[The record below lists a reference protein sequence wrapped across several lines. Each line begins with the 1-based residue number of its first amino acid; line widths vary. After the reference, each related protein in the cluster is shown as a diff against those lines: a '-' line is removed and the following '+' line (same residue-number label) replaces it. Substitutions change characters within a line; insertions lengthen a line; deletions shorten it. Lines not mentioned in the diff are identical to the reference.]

1 MESNLIGLTSILLLG
16 IGAQW
21 IAWRVKFPSI
31 LFLLLFGFIAGP
43 VTGFLNPSELL
54 GNFLYPF
61 VSVSIAVILFEGGL
75 TLRLKE
81 LRTIGRTVLSLVTI
95 GVLVTWAISTAAAY
109 YLLNL
114 SFQVSLLLGSIL
126 VVTGPTVIG
135 PLLRHIKPVGKSANV
150 LKWEGIVIDPIGVL
164 LAVVVF
170 DAILIG
176 KLQEAGT
183 VVMLGIAKTLIFGS
197 LIGIGFAWLL
207 LMLIRKY
214 WIPDYLQETVT
225 LATVVAAFLISD
237 LIQKE
242 SGLVAA
248 TLMGIMLDNQK
259 LVAVKHIAEFKEN
272 LRILIISSLFII
284 LAAQIDIESIKQ
296 LSFNSITF
304 LFVLIFLARPLSVFI
319 STYRSG
325 LKLNEKIF
333 LSWMAPRGIVAAA
346 ISSIFALELSK
357 AGMVQTDLLVPIV
370 FIVIVGTVLIYGIT
384 AMPLARRLKLS
395 QTEPQGVLFL
405 GAHPWAVEM
414 ASHLKSKGFHVAMI
428 DTNRNSINKAKMQGL
443 PAYNGNVMS
452 SNVID
457 NVDLSGIGRMVAL
470 TSNDEANSLGV
481 LHLEDLFS
489 REELYQL
496 PTVNEQKPENKDKR
510 PQHLHGRFLFG
521 KNYNFYHINNLYQ
534 EGYVIKTTRLTD
546 EFDYQAF
553 KAYYDNS
560 LIPMFIIKEN
570 KKFIPVT
577 IDFKMDPNPGDYII
591 AMVYDKTDK

>member
-31 LFLLLFGFIAGP
+31 LLLLLFGFIAGP

-61 VSVSIAVILFEGGL
+61 VSVSVAVILFEGGL
-75 TLRLKE
+75 TLRIKE
-81 LRTIGRTVLSLVTI
+81 LRTIGKTVLSLVTI

-109 YLLNL
+109 FLLNL

-183 VVMLGIAKTLIFGS
+183 VVMLGIAKTLVFGS

-207 LMLIRKY
+207 LVLIRKY

-304 LFVLIFLARPLSVFI
+304 LLVLIFLARPLSVFI

-384 AMPLARRLKLS
+384 AMPLARWLKLS
-395 QTEPQGVLFL
+395 QTEPQGVLFV

-414 ASHLKSKGFHVAMI
+414 ANHLKSKGFHVAMI

-496 PTVNEQKPENKDKR
+496 PTVDGQKPENKNKR

-521 KNYNFYHINNLYQ
+521 NNYNFYHINKLYQ
-534 EGYVIKTTRLTD
+534 EGYVIKTTRLTN

-570 KKFIPVT
+570 KKLIPVT
-577 IDFKMDPNPGDYII
+577 TDFKIDPKPGDSII